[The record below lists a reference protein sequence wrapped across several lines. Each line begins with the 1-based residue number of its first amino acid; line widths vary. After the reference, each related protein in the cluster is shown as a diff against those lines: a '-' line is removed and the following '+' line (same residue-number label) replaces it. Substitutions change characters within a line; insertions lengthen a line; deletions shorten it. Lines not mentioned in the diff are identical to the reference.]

1 MNRKPRRRV
10 FKIISPFVT
19 KWAAFNH
26 TPEEDG
32 LKRGGAVNGT
42 HFQTLKLDWPC
53 RQSKANPSLLR
64 FPANGEK
71 TKEFRVF

>member
-10 FKIISPFVT
+10 FKIISPVVT

-26 TPEEDG
+26 TPEEYG
-32 LKRGGAVNGT
+32 LKRGAAVNGT
-42 HFQTLKLDWPC
+42 HFQTLKLDWPW